1 MDLGSSPG
9 RKEFLKVAAGAAEPK
24 IGTVL
29 ELLPSEKC
37 RVELENRQRII
48 AHLGAAT
55 KINFVRLRPG
65 DQVAVVVAER
75 DQTRG
80 RIVKLLDAQATGR
93 ARGVL

>member
-1 MDLGSSPG
+1 VGFDETVS
-9 RKEFLKVAAGAAEPK
+9 EPVL
-24 IGTVL
+24 GTVV
-29 ELLPSEKC
+29 ELLPSQKC
-37 RVELENRQRII
+37 RVELENRRRVI

-80 RIVKLLDAQATGR
+80 RIVKLLDPQATGR
-93 ARGVL
+93 DRGVL

>member
-1 MDLGSSPG
+1 MGSDETVAGGGSEPVLGI
-9 RKEFLKVAAGAAEPK
+9 V
-24 IGTVL
+24 I
-29 ELLPSEKC
+29 ELLPSNKC
-37 RVELENRQRII
+37 RVELEDRRRVI

-75 DQTRG
+75 DRTRG

>member
-1 MDLGSSPG
+1 MSGP
-9 RKEFLKVAAGAAEPK
+9 V
-24 IGTVL
+24 IGTIV
-29 ELLPSEKC
+29 ELLPSRKC
-37 RVELENRQRII
+37 RVELENRRRVI

-65 DQVAVVVAER
+65 DQVAVKLAER

-93 ARGVL
+93 DRGVL

>member
-1 MDLGSSPG
+1 VGFDKTVS
-9 RKEFLKVAAGAAEPK
+9 EPVL
-24 IGTVL
+24 GTVV
-29 ELLPSEKC
+29 ELLPSQKC
-37 RVELENRQRII
+37 RVELENRRRVI

-80 RIVKLLDAQATGR
+80 RIVKLLDTQATGR
-93 ARGVL
+93 DRGVL